1 MNLKLM
7 GLILDVVESGFDSMD
22 DVGGYPMDNPDE
34 GSNLGTELK
43 NIWDSS
49 IGFVNA
55 HSKGFAIAISCIC
68 AMLVFIIIFMIVKK
82 ILCKHKGYYR
92 YRR

>member
-1 MNLKLM
+1 MNKLM
-7 GLILDVVESGFDSMD
+7 GLILDVVESGTDAPAIGEG
-22 DVGGYPMDNPDE
+22 VNPDK

-49 IGFVNA
+49 IGFVND

-68 AMLVFIIIFMIVKK
+68 ALLVLLIVVMIIKK
-82 ILCKHKGYYR
+82 LQCKRKGYYR

>member
-1 MNLKLM
+1 MNKLM
-7 GLILDVVESGFDSMD
+7 GLILDVVESGFDSID
-22 DVGGYPMDNPDE
+22 EGGYPMDNPNE

-43 NIWDSS
+43 NIWDSTK
-49 IGFVNA
+49 GFVNT

-68 AMLVFIIIFMIVKK
+68 ALLVLLIIIVIIKK
-82 ILCKHKGYYR
+82 LQCKRKGYYR

>member
-1 MNLKLM
+1 MNKSM
-7 GLILDVVESGFDSMD
+7 GLILDVVESGTDAPAIGEG
-22 DVGGYPMDNPDE
+22 VNPDK
-34 GSNLGTELK
+34 GSSLGTELK

-49 IGFVNA
+49 MGFINT

-68 AMLVFIIIFMIVKK
+68 ALLVLLIVVMIIKK
-82 ILCKHKGYYR
+82 LQCKRKGYYR

>member
-1 MNLKLM
+1 MKNIM
-7 GLILDVVESGFDSMD
+7 GLILDVVESGTDAPAIGEG
-22 DVGGYPMDNPDE
+22 VNPDK

-49 IGFVNA
+49 MGFINN

-68 AMLVFIIIFMIVKK
+68 ALLVLLIIIVIIKK
-82 ILCKHKGYYR
+82 LQCKRKGYYR

>member
-1 MNLKLM
+1 MNKLM
-7 GLILDVVESGFDSMD
+7 GLILDVVKSGTDAPAIGEGVNS
-22 DVGGYPMDNPDE
+22 DE

-43 NIWDSS
+43 NIWDSTK
-49 IGFVNA
+49 GFVNT

-68 AMLVFIIIFMIVKK
+68 ALLVFLIVVMIIKK
-82 ILCKHKGYYR
+82 LQYKRKGYYR

>member
-1 MNLKLM
+1 MNKLM

-22 DVGGYPMDNPDE
+22 DVGGYPMDNPNE

-43 NIWDSS
+43 NIWDSTK
-49 IGFVNA
+49 GFVNT

-68 AMLVFIIIFMIVKK
+68 SLLVLLIIIVIIKK
-82 ILCKHKGYYR
+82 LQCKRKGYYR

>member
-7 GLILDVVESGFDSMD
+7 GLILDVVESGTDAPAIGEE
-22 DVGGYPMDNPDE
+22 VNPEE
-34 GSNLGTELK
+34 GSSLGTELK
-43 NIWDSS
+43 NIWDSTK
-49 IGFVNA
+49 GFVNT

-68 AMLVFIIIFMIVKK
+68 ALLVFLIVIMIIKK
-82 ILCKHKGYYR
+82 LQCKRKGYYR

>member
-1 MNLKLM
+1 MKNIM
-7 GLILDVVESGFDSMD
+7 GLILDVVGSGKDAPAIGEG
-22 DVGGYPMDNPDE
+22 VNPNE

-43 NIWDSS
+43 KIWDSS
-49 IGFVNA
+49 MGFINN

-68 AMLVFIIIFMIVKK
+68 ALLVLLIVIMIIKK
-82 ILCKHKGYYR
+82 LQCKRKGYYR

>member
-1 MNLKLM
+1 MKNIM
-7 GLILDVVESGFDSMD
+7 GLILDVVESGKDAPAIGEG
-22 DVGGYPMDNPDE
+22 VNPNE

-49 IGFVNA
+49 MGFINN

-68 AMLVFIIIFMIVKK
+68 ALLVFLIVIMIIKK
-82 ILCKHKGYYR
+82 LQCKLKGYYR

>member
-1 MNLKLM
+1 MKNIM
-7 GLILDVVESGFDSMD
+7 GLILDVVESGTDAPAIGEG
-22 DVGGYPMDNPDE
+22 VNTDE

-43 NIWDSS
+43 NIWDSTK
-49 IGFVNA
+49 GFVNT

-68 AMLVFIIIFMIVKK
+68 ALLVLLIIIVIIKK
-82 ILCKHKGYYR
+82 LQCKRKGYYR

>member
-1 MNLKLM
+1 MKNIM
-7 GLILDVVESGFDSMD
+7 GLILDVVESGKDAPAIGEG
-22 DVGGYPMDNPDE
+22 VNPNE
-34 GSNLGTELK
+34 GSSLGTELK

-49 IGFVNA
+49 MGFINN

-68 AMLVFIIIFMIVKK
+68 ALLVFLIVIMIIKK
-82 ILCKHKGYYR
+82 LQCKRKGYYR